1 MVCSGISVRV
11 DRKMRLLCRDVRE
24 KMVAYNGKFIKV
36 QEVRGSGNANGT
48 GFAITLG
55 PCPLLD
61 KTNLGAFTSHVSALA

>member
-1 MVCSGISVRV
+1 MRV
-11 DRKMRLLCRDVRE
+11 TQTLQFLCRDVRE
-24 KMVAYNGKFIKV
+24 KMVAYNDKFIKV

-61 KTNLGAFTSHVSALA
+61 KTNLGASSSHLFAHA